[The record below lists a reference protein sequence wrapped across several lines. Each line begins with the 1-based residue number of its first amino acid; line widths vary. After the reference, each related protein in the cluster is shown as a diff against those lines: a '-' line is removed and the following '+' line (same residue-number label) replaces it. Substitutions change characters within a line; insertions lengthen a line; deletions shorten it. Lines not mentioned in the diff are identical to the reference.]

1 MRANNIK
8 IGAIYINAITNEP
21 MRLLAILPCE
31 GVWMETYDGQG
42 YGTTIKLEDVHYA
55 SQDEVDDFL
64 EDLHTYT
71 SPSSVKDYGLPP
83 VPQFITLPKV

>member
-8 IGAIYINAITNEP
+8 IGAIYINAITSEP

-42 YGTTIKLEDVHYA
+42 YGTTIKFSDVHYA
-55 SQDEVDDFL
+55 TMDEVQDFL
-64 EDLHTYT
+64 EDLHTYEN
-71 SPSSVKDYGLPP
+71 PWPPNGINLPTP
-83 VPQFITLPKV
+83 TP

>member
-31 GVWMETYDGQG
+31 GVWMETYHGQG
-42 YGTTIKLEDVHYA
+42 YGTTIKFEDVHYA
-55 SQDEVDDFL
+55 SIDEVQDFL
-64 EDLHTYT
+64 QSLRAHTSYEYDLNACGDNPHSY
-71 SPSSVKDYGLPP
+71 
-83 VPQFITLPKV
+83 